1 MEIASPDY
9 HLSRFVFQRLLAFL
23 YLMGFLIA
31 ANQFRGLLGSRGLL
45 PVSLFLKRV
54 TFWDAPSLFWLNA
67 SDFALQAAAW
77 FGVGLSLFALMGF
90 SDLFSGWI
98 SVLTW
103 GLLWLLYLSF
113 VNVGQTFYGFGW
125 EMLLLETGF
134 LAIFLGPATA
144 ASPTIVIWLLR
155 WVLFR
160 IMFGAGMI
168 KIRGDSC
175 WRDLT
180 CLQFHYET
188 QPLPGPLSWYFH
200 HLPLWFH
207 RGGVLFNHFVE
218 LAVPFGF
225 FGPRKLRIV
234 AALLTILFQTTLIL
248 SGNLSWLNCITIV
261 LCFACLDDRFLAP
274 LLSGLAG
281 WLPVAAAGAALPAAV
296 FYLLAA
302 LVAALSIKPAMN
314 LVSGAQLMNASFD
327 PLHLVNTYGAFGS
340 ITRERDEL
348 ILEGTADAAVS
359 PSTKWKEFSFKGK
372 PGDVF
377 RRPPQVT
384 PYHFKLDWQMWFAAM
399 SPYYQHPWILNLVA
413 KILQGEPEVI
423 ALMGENPFPLA
434 PPHFVRILQ
443 YRYRFTN
450 AGEKAWW
457 TRELEGEYLPP
468 LSLQDGAFRDVLERQ
483 GWLSG
488 PGQSAAP

>member
-1 MEIASPDY
+1 MELVSPDY
-9 HLSRFVFQRLLAFL
+9 NLTRFVFQRLLAFL

-31 ANQFRGLLGSRGLL
+31 ANQFRGLSGSHGLL
-45 PVSLFLKRV
+45 PVKLFLKRIQ
-54 TFWDAPSLFWLNA
+54 FWDAPSLFWLLS
-67 SDFALQAAAW
+67 SDIFLLAAAW
-77 FGVGLSLFALMGF
+77 AGVALSLFALSGL
-90 SDLFSGWI
+90 SELFAPWL

-103 GLLWLLYLSF
+103 ALLWLLYLSF

-134 LAIFLGPATA
+134 LAIFLGPMKMST
-144 ASPTIVIWLLR
+144 SMIVVWLLR

-160 IMFGAGMI
+160 IMFGAGLI

-200 HLPLWFH
+200 HFPIWVH

-218 LAVPFGF
+218 LVVPFGY
-225 FGPRKLRIV
+225 FGPRNVRIV

-261 LCFACLDDRFLAP
+261 LCFACFDDRFLAP
-274 LLSGLAG
+274 FLGGLAG
-281 WLPVAAAGAALPAAV
+281 FLPSAALNAPLPMAV
-296 FYLLAA
+296 FYALAA
-302 LVAALSIKPAMN
+302 LVALLSIKPTLN
-314 LVSGAQLMNASFD
+314 LLSGSQMMNASFD

-348 ILEGTADAAVS
+348 VIEGTSDRVV
-359 PSTKWKEFSFKGK
+359 TKHAPWKEYEFKGK
-372 PGDVF
+372 PGDLM

-384 PYHFKLDWQMWFAAM
+384 PYHYKLDWQMWFAAM
-399 SPYYQHPWILNLVA
+399 SPYYSNPWLLNLAA
-413 KILQGEPEVI
+413 KLLEGEPEVLG
-423 ALMGENPFPLA
+423 LMGKNPFPEK
-434 PPHFVRILQ
+434 PPAFIRVLH
-443 YRYRFTN
+443 YRYRFTDK
-450 AGEKAWW
+450 GEAAWW
-457 TRELEGEYLPP
+457 KRELQGIYLPP
-468 LSLQDGAFRDVLERQ
+468 LSLDDPAFRAILQQQ
-483 GWLSG
+483 GWLESENK
-488 PGQSAAP
+488 

>member
-1 MEIASPDY
+1 
-9 HLSRFVFQRLLAFL
+9 
-23 YLMGFLIA
+23 
-31 ANQFRGLLGSRGLL
+31 
-45 PVSLFLKRV
+45 
-54 TFWDAPSLFWLNA
+54 
-67 SDFALQAAAW
+67 
-77 FGVGLSLFALMGF
+77 
-90 SDLFSGWI
+90 
-98 SVLTW
+98 
-103 GLLWLLYLSF
+103 
-113 VNVGQTFYGFGW
+113 
-125 EMLLLETGF
+125 
-134 LAIFLGPATA
+134 

-261 LCFACLDDRFLAP
+261 LCFACFDDRFLAP